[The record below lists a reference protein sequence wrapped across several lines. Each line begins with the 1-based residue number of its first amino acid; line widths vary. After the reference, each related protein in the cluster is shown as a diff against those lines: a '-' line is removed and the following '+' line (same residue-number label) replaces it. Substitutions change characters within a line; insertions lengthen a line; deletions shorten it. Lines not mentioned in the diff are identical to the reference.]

1 MIEEKALVVGIEN
14 DYVQVESTV
23 KSTCSSCQ
31 QVNDCGSGQV
41 AKALPKRALK
51 LQFKNDFNLIVGDSI
66 LIGIP
71 EKNLLAS
78 AWQVYL
84 LPLIGLISFAG
95 IGQLLSSSFSLNH
108 ELITIILSA
117 VGGFLG
123 FKLASYLQNK
133 LSVQENLSPSIL
145 KKLPKNI
152 NIVEIQ
158 P

>member
-1 MIEEKALVVGIEN
+1 MIEEQALVVGIKN
-14 DYVQVESTV
+14 DYVQIESTV

-41 AKALPKRALK
+41 SKALPKRALK
-51 LQFKNDFNLIVGDSI
+51 LQLKNDCNLMVGDII

-71 EKNLLAS
+71 EHNLLMS

-84 LPLIGLISFAG
+84 LPLIGLISFAVF
-95 IGQLLSSSFSLNH
+95 GQLMSTTLHLTH
-108 ELITIILSA
+108 ELITIAFSIL
-117 VGGFLG
+117 GGFLG
-123 FKLASYLQNK
+123 YKLAAYLQNK
-133 LSVQENLSPSIL
+133 LSVQENLSPCIL